1 MTKLDPTIKHLGTV
15 LRRRL
20 DDPPFVET
28 PRCIADLLERLS
40 RAGRS
45 DAANN
50 AAKPVSTTK

>member
-20 DDPPFVET
+20 EDARFVET
-28 PRCIADLLERLS
+28 PRRIADLLERLS
-40 RAGRS
+40 SAGQS

-50 AAKPVSTTK
+50 AAKPVSTTN